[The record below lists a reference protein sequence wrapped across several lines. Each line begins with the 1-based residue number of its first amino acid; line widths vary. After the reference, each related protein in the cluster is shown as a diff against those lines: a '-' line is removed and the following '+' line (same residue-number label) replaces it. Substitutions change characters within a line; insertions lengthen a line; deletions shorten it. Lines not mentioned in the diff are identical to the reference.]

1 MVQDHLKVFTEDG
14 VRKVLNTDTGKVYE
28 DVVTLTTNLDDPGC
42 SQNGSV
48 IRLGTLYDF
57 ARKHQKHAEDA
68 IRLEGSRFGRD
79 YCRLCEN
86 LTKDVDER
94 KGFYLWGVF
103 DRKRYWHSIYLGK
116 AGFGKTANL
125 KNRICE
131 ELKDERPFLW
141 RAFLDESQLFRIRD
155 RIHPGRN
162 YTWRRQLKKWGATHI
177 VWASAERVE
186 DSAIRLIEA
195 DLIEALDPIANMQR
209 PTPPSKHQRD
219 AAAIFEMFRHHIHD
233 VRHDKAV
240 LSKFQ
245 EEELL
250 GHLGRL

>member
-1 MVQDHLKVFTEDG
+1 MQEEKTMVQDHLKVFTEDG
-14 VRKVLNTDTGKVYE
+14 IRKVLNTDTGKVYE

-42 SQNGSV
+42 PRNASV

-86 LTKDVDER
+86 LTKDVDES

-116 AGFGKTANL
+116 AVFGKASNL
-125 KNRICE
+125 KERISE

-141 RAFLDESQLFRIRD
+141 RAFLDESRLFRIRD
-155 RIHPGRN
+155 RIHPGR
-162 YTWRRQLKKWGATHI
+162 
-177 VWASAERVE
+177 
-186 DSAIRLIEA
+186 
-195 DLIEALDPIANMQR
+195 
-209 PTPPSKHQRD
+209 
-219 AAAIFEMFRHHIHD
+219 
-233 VRHDKAV
+233 
-240 LSKFQ
+240 
-245 EEELL
+245 
-250 GHLGRL
+250 